1 MWMTNLGTTDPSVT
15 YFGNNG
21 RVMMNPVDVPR
32 PEPALPETGRPDAVL
47 RVRNLDVTFAA
58 RRGDL
63 SVVRGV
69 DLEVGAGEVVA
80 LLGESGSGKSVTAR
94 AIMGLLDDNA
104 TSSSDELWLAGQ
116 ELTTLDARSRRA
128 LRGPVIS
135 LVMQDALSALNP
147 VLSIGDQLGELF
159 RVRSRA
165 SRSAAR
171 ARAVELLGLVGIS
184 APQRRVNDYP
194 HQFSGGMRQ
203 RILIAMAIASDPKV
217 LIADEPTTALDV
229 TVQAQ
234 ILDLLN
240 RLREQLGMGILLI
253 THDLGVVME
262 VADRLVVMYA
272 GRVVESGDADRVL
285 DRPAHPYTVALLR
298 SMPQAT
304 GRGAPLLT
312 IPGSP
317 PNPALPPP
325 GCSFHPRCPLALPIC
340 REQRPLPSVPE
351 PGRTAA
357 CHRAEELI
365 SGELGREL
373 IGGEV
378 SGGRG

>member
-1 MWMTNLGTTDPSVT
+1 
-15 YFGNNG
+15 
-21 RVMMNPVDVPR
+21 MMNSVDVPR
-32 PEPALPETGRPDAVL
+32 PQSAPPETGRSDAVL

-58 RRGDL
+58 RSGDL

-69 DLEVGAGEVVA
+69 DLEVGPGEVVA

-104 TSSSDELWLAGQ
+104 SSSSDELWLAGQ
-116 ELTTLDARSRRA
+116 ELTTLDERSRRA

-159 RVRSRA
+159 RVRSKV
-165 SRSAAR
+165 SRSAAK
-171 ARAVELLGLVGIS
+171 ARAIELLGLVGIS
-184 APQRRVNDYP
+184 APQRRINDYP

-203 RILIAMAIASDPKV
+203 RILIAMAIASDPKI

-304 GRGAPLLT
+304 GRGAPLLA

-317 PNPALPPP
+317 PNPALTPP

-340 REQRPLPSVPE
+340 REERPLSVVPQ

-357 CHRAEELI
+357 CHRSAELI
-365 SGELGREL
+365 SGELGREW